1 MEWIDRSEGRYLDVL
16 HIAVLGLSTGKTCKN
31 RYELLPLG
39 VKKFSKSIHPSSID
53 NYQELSQGKYIR
65 CLSDVLLALDLCYD
79 TNKPAYV
86 KKYVIDK
93 VTDVD
98 KQIMNIVQYKD
109 SCFLPTSQGIH
120 LATCSFASEKWRKQL
135 LVSVS
140 TYGYFIHYLDL
151 LSYLSAISTNKS
163 VSILHCKNL
172 IGPFDKVVKG
182 GAPDFV
188 QKTFLSWGFFS
199 GALSIK
205 TNGALS
211 TYTNA
216 MRLTY
221 LGHYLGYFGQYA
233 SKSYRILSHL
243 RKFTP
248 VINIHTD
255 SIIINLPSFI
265 RFSGLTLWRAD
276 KQKSFSSSL
285 LKVRI
290 IYLLDKRS
298 LSIDELNDDKLIKHL
313 ISHIGNIDILELILD
328 IEVMGLKYKSPQF
341 NSITEFVLGILM
353 SKVDFMSAINQTPTS
368 GRSPLPKYI
377 AMYRKSISINNV
389 KLKSVRKFNKTLF
402 ETTLPSGKLIKNTLN
417 V

>member
-16 HIAVLGLSTGKTCKN
+16 HMALLGLVSSPICKK
-31 RYELLPLG
+31 RYELLPAG
-39 VKKFSKSIHPSSID
+39 AKKFPKSIHPSSID

-65 CLSDVLLALDLCYD
+65 SLSDVLLALDLCYD
-79 TNKPAYV
+79 TNKPAHV
-86 KKYVIDK
+86 KKYVIDQ

-120 LATCSFASEKWRKQL
+120 LATCPFASEKWRKKL
-135 LVSVS
+135 LVSLS

-151 LSYLSAISTNKS
+151 LSYLSAISTS
-163 VSILHCKNL
+163 RYVSILHCKNL
-172 IGPFDKVVKG
+172 IGPYDKVVKG

-188 QKTFLSWGFFS
+188 QKTFISWGFFS

-205 TNGALS
+205 TNGVLS

-221 LGHYLGYFGQYA
+221 LGRYLGYFGQYA
-233 SKSYRILSHL
+233 SKSYRILSNL
-243 RKFTP
+243 KKFIP

-255 SIIINLPSFI
+255 SVIINLPSFI

-290 IYLLDKRS
+290 IYLLDKKY
-298 LSIDELNDDKLIKHL
+298 LSIDELNNDKLIKHL
-313 ISHIGNIDILELILD
+313 SSNIGTVDILEMLLN
-328 IEVMGLKYKSPQF
+328 IEVMGMKYESSRF
-341 NSITEFVLGILM
+341 NSITEFTLSILLT
-353 SKVDFMSAINQTPTS
+353 KPDFISAINKTPTS
-368 GRSPLPKYI
+368 AISPLPKYI
-377 AMYRKSISINNV
+377 AKYSSSLYINNV

-402 ETTLPSGKLIKNTLN
+402 ETTLPSGKLIKNTIN